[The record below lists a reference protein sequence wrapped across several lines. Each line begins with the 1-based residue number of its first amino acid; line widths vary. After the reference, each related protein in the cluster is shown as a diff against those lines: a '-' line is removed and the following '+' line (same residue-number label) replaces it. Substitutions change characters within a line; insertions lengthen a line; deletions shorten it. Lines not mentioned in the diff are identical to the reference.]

1 MGLEFIKPGDKIDIH
16 YLHQSNSK
24 PLKSS
29 VYDIL
34 SDTELEIV
42 MPTLGGKMVL
52 FQVGIAC
59 QYYFYTNG
67 GVYTCEAVV
76 KERNR
81 KGNFYVLK
89 LKLTSGLKK
98 FQRRDYF
105 RLQCL
110 IDFSYYKISKEIA
123 SFETTE
129 DILLELEKTEYQE
142 EKKLA
147 RTRDISGGGIR
158 FNAYEPIEVGT
169 KLFNEIHLSNDKM
182 EQTFYLVSEVI
193 HCDPIEQDKDKWMI
207 RAKWYFKNKKE
218 RDMIV
223 RFVFEE
229 DRKKR
234 KKEKGI

>member
-34 SDTELEIV
+34 NDTELEIV
-42 MPTLGGKMVL
+42 MPTLGGKMIL

-59 QYYFYTNG
+59 QYYFYTQK
-67 GVYTCEAVV
+67 GVYTCEAIV
-76 KERNR
+76 KERSR
-81 KGNFYVLK
+81 KGNFHVLK
-89 LKLTSGLKK
+89 LKTTSAIKK

-105 RLQCL
+105 RLNCF
-110 IDFSYYKISKEIA
+110 IDFSYYTISKDMAIV
-123 SFETTE
+123 ETTE
-129 DILLELEKTEYQE
+129 ELLNEIEKPEYREQ
-142 EKKLA
+142 KKMA
-147 RTRDISGGGIR
+147 RTRDISGGGVR

-169 KLFNEIHLSNDKM
+169 NLFNEIYLSNDKM
-182 EQTFYLVSEVI
+182 DHIFYLVSEVI
-193 HCDPIEQDKDKWMI
+193 RCSQIEQDKWEI
-207 RAKWYFKNKKE
+207 RAKWYYKNKQE

-234 KKEKGI
+234 KKEKV

>member
-34 SDTELEIV
+34 NDTELEIV
-42 MPTLGGKMVL
+42 MPTLGGKMIL

-59 QYYFYTNG
+59 QYYFYTDK

-76 KERNR
+76 KERKR
-81 KGNFYVLK
+81 KGNFYVLQ
-89 LKLTSGLKK
+89 LKITSNLKK
-98 FQRRDYF
+98 FQRRDFF
-105 RLQCL
+105 RFQCL
-110 IDFSYYKISKEIA
+110 IDFSYYKISKEVA
-123 SFETTE
+123 LLETTE
-129 DILLELEKTEYQE
+129 ELLQEIEKSEYCN

-147 RTRDISGGGIR
+147 CTRDLSGGGIR
-158 FNAYEPIEVGT
+158 FNAYESIEVGT
-169 KLFNEIHLSNDKM
+169 KLLNEIHLSNDKIDH
-182 EQTFYLVSEVI
+182 TFYLVSEVI
-193 HCDPIEQDKDKWMI
+193 HCEPMEQDKDKWVI

-218 RDMIV
+218 RDMMV

-234 KKEKGI
+234 KKEKG

>member
-42 MPTLGGKMVL
+42 MPTLGGKMIL

-59 QYYFYTNG
+59 QYYFYTEK
-67 GVYTCEAVV
+67 GVYTCEAIV
-76 KERNR
+76 KERSR
-81 KGNFYVLK
+81 KGNFHVLK
-89 LKLTSGLKK
+89 LKTTSALKK
-98 FQRRDYF
+98 FQRREYF
-105 RLQCL
+105 RLHCL
-110 IDFSYYKISKEIA
+110 LDFSYYKVSKA
-123 SFETTE
+123 VAALDTTE
-129 DILLELEKTEYQE
+129 ELLSEIEKPEYKDQ
-142 EKKLA
+142 KKLA
-147 RTRDISGGGIR
+147 RTRDLSGGGVR

-169 KLFNEIHLSNDKM
+169 KLFNELHLSNDKIDH
-182 EQTFYLVSEVI
+182 TFYLVSEVI
-193 HCDPIEQDKDKWMI
+193 RCSQIEQDKEKWEI

-234 KKEKGI
+234 KKEKG